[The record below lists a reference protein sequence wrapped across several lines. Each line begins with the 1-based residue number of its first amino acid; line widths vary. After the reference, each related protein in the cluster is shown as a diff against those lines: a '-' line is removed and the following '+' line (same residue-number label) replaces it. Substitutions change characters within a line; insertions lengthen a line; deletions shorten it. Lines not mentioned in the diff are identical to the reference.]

1 MRRAFGVVV
10 GAVLLL
16 LLSATSA
23 SAHPLGNFT
32 VNSFTALRVQ
42 PDQILVDHVT
52 DRAEIPTQQLT
63 FADDPISQSSSAT
76 QQQSWSIRDCKRVV
90 ANLSLLLDG
99 RKLGLSV
106 DSAALRFPPGAGGLP
121 TSRLTCRLISSNLTL
136 HKGST
141 IAYQDHSADGRV
153 GWHEIIAL
161 GDKATLAS
169 SDVPAA
175 SRSRALT
182 QYPKDLL
189 SSPLAVKTAQLLASP
204 GGAAA
209 ADPLAGTDKPAG
221 KEQSRGV
228 DGLTA
233 AFTDLV
239 GRHQLSIGIGALAI
253 LLALILGAFHAFAPG
268 HGKTVMAAYL
278 VADRGNLRQVT
289 LIGLSVTA
297 AHTLGVLILGLLLSS
312 FATFAPE
319 KVYPWLGVASGLLL
333 LSIGISLVR
342 AAWQRRSLWAG
353 PQPASDH
360 DHERHHD
367 HDQHHHDHDQHH
379 RDHDHEPAGHTHQ
392 HPNEH
397 RHLQETPGLQTV
409 SFHEREHQH
418 EREHA
423 GSVAVSD
430 HALDEANVAV
440 AAEIELIGLADER
453 PVERLVHS
461 HGGRAHSH
469 APINPDQPI
478 RLRNVISMGLAGGL
492 VPSPSALVVLVGA
505 IALHRAWFG
514 VILVVFYGAGMALTL
529 VGIGLV
535 LSRLRG
541 RLMSRLTAGSRFG
554 RSFAILPLGTASL
567 ICIIGSYLA
576 IHGLLTV

>member
-1 MRRAFGVVV
+1 MRRALGVVV

-16 LLSATSA
+16 LLSAAAA

-90 ANLSLLLDG
+90 ENLSLVLDG
-99 RKLGLSV
+99 RKLGLRV

-153 GWHEIIAL
+153 GWHEITAL

-169 SDVPAA
+169 SDVPAT

-182 QYPKDLL
+182 AYPKDLL
-189 SSPLAVKTAQLLASP
+189 SSPLAVKAAQLVASP

-228 DGLTA
+228 DGLTK

-239 GRHQLSIGIGALAI
+239 GRHQLSVGIGVLAI

-289 LIGLSVTA
+289 LIGLAVTA

-353 PQPASDH
+353 PPPASDH
-360 DHERHHD
+360 DHEDEHERHHE
-367 HDQHHHDHDQHH
+367 HEHGHE
-379 RDHDHEPAGHTHQ
+379 HEPAGHTHH

-397 RHLQETPGLQTV
+397 RHLHETPGLQTV
-409 SFHEREHQH
+409 SLHEHEHEHQH
-418 EREHA
+418 A
-423 GSVAVSD
+423 SSVAVSD
-430 HALDEANVAV
+430 HRLDVGVGVGVGVAVAV

-461 HGGRAHSH
+461 HGGRTHSH

-541 RLMSRLTAGSRFG
+541 RFMSRLTAGSRFG
-554 RSFAILPLGTASL
+554 RAFTILPFGTASL

>member
-1 MRRAFGVVV
+1 MRRAFAVVV

-16 LLSATSA
+16 LLSAASA

-63 FADDPISQSSSAT
+63 FADDPISQSSPVA
-76 QQQSWSIRDCKRVV
+76 QQQSWSIRDCKRVA
-90 ANLSLLLDG
+90 ANLSLVSDG
-99 RKLGLSV
+99 RKLGLRV

-121 TSRLTCRLISSNLTL
+121 TSRLTCRLISSTLTL

-153 GWHEIIAL
+153 GWHEITAL

-182 QYPKDLL
+182 AYPKDLL
-189 SSPLAVKTAQLLASP
+189 SSPLAVKTANLVASP

-228 DGLTA
+228 DGLTT

-253 LLALILGAFHAFAPG
+253 MLALILGAFHAFAPG

-353 PQPASDH
+353 PPPASDH

-397 RHLQETPGLQTV
+397 RHLHETPGLQTV

-541 RLMSRLTAGSRFG
+541 RFMSRLTAGSRFG
-554 RSFAILPLGTASL
+554 RAFTILPFGTALL
-567 ICIIGSYLA
+567 ICVIGSYLA

>member
-1 MRRAFGVVV
+1 VKRVLAIVV
-10 GAVLLL
+10 GAVVLLL
-16 LLSATSA
+16 LTATGA

-42 PDQILVDHVT
+42 AGQVLVDHVT

-63 FADDPISQSSSAT
+63 FADDPISKSSPVA
-76 QQQSWSIRDCKRVV
+76 QQQAWSTRDCKRVV
-90 ANLSLLLDG
+90 ANLLLKVDG
-99 RKLGLSV
+99 RTLKLTV
-106 DSAALRFPPGAGGLP
+106 NSAAVRFPPGAGGLP
-121 TSRLTCRLISSNLTL
+121 TSRLTCRLSSSSLTL

-141 IAYQDHSADGRV
+141 VDYQDHSADGRV
-153 GWHEIIAL
+153 GWHEIIAV
-161 GDKATLAS
+161 GDGATLTS
-169 SDVPAA
+169 SDVPTF

-182 QYPKDLL
+182 AYPKDLL
-189 SSPLAVKTAQLLASP
+189 TSPLAIKTAKLVASP

-209 ADPLAGTDKPAG
+209 KDPLAGTDKPAG
-221 KEQSRGV
+221 KEQARGV
-228 DGLTA
+228 DGLTT

-342 AAWQRRSLWAG
+342 AAWQRRSLWTG
-353 PQPASDH
+353 PPPASDH
-360 DHERHHD
+360 VHD
-367 HDQHHHDHDQHH
+367 HADEAPVPSARHSDHPHPHPQG
-379 RDHDHEPAGHTHQ
+379 HDHEHDHPQEHGHDHPHEHELQHQ
-392 HPNEH
+392 HA
-397 RHLQETPGLQTV
+397 
-409 SFHEREHQH
+409 S
-418 EREHA
+418 
-423 GSVAVSD
+423 SVAVSD
-430 HALDEANVAV
+430 HPSHDGDLAV
-440 AAEIELIGLADER
+440 VQEIELIGLADER
-453 PVERLVHS
+453 PIERLVHS
-461 HGGRAHSH
+461 HGGRTHSH

-529 VGIGLV
+529 VGIGLL

-541 RLMSRLTAGSRFG
+541 RFMSRLSAGSRFG
-554 RSFAILPLGTASL
+554 RAFTVLPFATASL

-576 IHGLLTV
+576 IKGLASV

>member
-1 MRRAFGVVV
+1 MKRALGVVV

-16 LLSATSA
+16 LLSASAA

-63 FADDPISQSSSAT
+63 FADDPISSSSPAT

-90 ANLSLLLDG
+90 ANLSLVLDG

-106 DSAALRFPPGAGGLP
+106 ESAALRFPPGAGGLP

-136 HKGST
+136 HNGST

-153 GWHEIIAL
+153 GWHEITAL

-182 QYPKDLL
+182 EYPKDLL
-189 SSPLAVKTAQLLASP
+189 SSPLAVKTAQLVASP

-228 DGLTA
+228 DGLTT

-353 PQPASDH
+353 PPPASDH
-360 DHERHHD
+360 DHEHEPDHERHHD
-367 HDQHHHDHDQHH
+367 HDQHHHDHDG
-379 RDHDHEPAGHTHQ
+379 EPAGHTHQ
-392 HPNEH
+392 HSSEH
-397 RHLQETPGLQTV
+397 RHETPALQTV
-409 SFHEREHQH
+409 SLHGHKHEHQ
-418 EREHA
+418 HA

-430 HALDEANVAV
+430 HPLDEADVVV
-440 AAEIELIGLADER
+440 AAEIELIGLVDER
-453 PVERLVHS
+453 PIERLVHS
-461 HGGRAHSH
+461 HGGRTHSH

-541 RLMSRLTAGSRFG
+541 RFMSRLTAGSRFG
-554 RSFAILPLGTASL
+554 RAFTILPFGTASL
-567 ICIIGSYLA
+567 ICVIGSYLA